1 MVVPSLRRAQYVVVG
16 VLLAGCYELQ
26 PARGTALQPGERIAF
41 DVTDVGRVALGG
53 SMGPEI
59 DKVEGRLIQRDN
71 GDYVLGV
78 TSVSLLRGAG
88 VQTWKGEQVRLKP
101 EYVGNV
107 YERRLDK
114 GRTIVASAIGI
125 GIAAA
130 IVKVSPI
137 GSNSGDEQKV
147 PNDSVQA
154 RRIPGKFR
162 LPILSVPLPHFG
174 RF

>member
-1 MVVPSLRRAQYVVVG
+1 VLG

-26 PARGTALQPGERIAF
+26 PVSGSTPQPGQKVAF

-59 DKVEGRLIQRDN
+59 SQVEGNLIQREN
-71 GDYVLGV
+71 GDYLLGV
-78 TSVSLLRGAG
+78 TSVSLLRGG

-114 GRTIVASAIGI
+114 GKTFVAAALGA
-125 GIAAA
+125 GIAVGVMSQGLLGSSGSDEPTNPKDTAQLQR
-130 IVKVSPI
+130 SP
-137 GSNSGDEQKV
+137 K
-147 PNDSVQA
+147 
-154 RRIPGKFR
+154 KFR
-162 LPILSVPLPHFG
+162 LTILSLPLPHLG